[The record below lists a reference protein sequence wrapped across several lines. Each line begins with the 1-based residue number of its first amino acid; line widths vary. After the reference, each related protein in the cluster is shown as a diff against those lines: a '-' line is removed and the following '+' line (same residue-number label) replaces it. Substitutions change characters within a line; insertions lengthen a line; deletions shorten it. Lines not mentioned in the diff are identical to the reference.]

1 MQRLKRVAIAVL
13 AAVATILIAAT
24 GAPAKDVK
32 PSKVPRGNTSP
43 VYAVEQPVSG
53 ARVESVVTDPRSAL
67 KTTTKRGPGWL
78 LHYGTKRDG
87 CARPDAT
94 SVLRVM
100 CVGW

>member
-1 MQRLKRVAIAVL
+1 MQSLNRVAITL
-13 AAVATILIAAT
+13 MAAVAMILIAAT
-24 GAPAKDVK
+24 QASAADVK

-43 VYAVEQPVSG
+43 VYAVEQPVSA
-53 ARVESVVTDPRSAL
+53 ARVESVVTDPRGAVT
-67 KTTTKRGPGWL
+67 TTTKRGPGWL